1 MFPGAWLYI
10 PPVRTLVQSWR
21 DQLAPP
27 RNRATYLLIVL
38 LLAGVA
44 LRLVTTISWWPTTT
58 TLADSAKYA
67 QFAESNPFADPQHPA
82 GYGLILASIGALTHE
97 VAAVVVIQ
105 HLTAFAS
112 ALLLFAATRRITGSA
127 WAGLLPAAIVLLNPD
142 EILLEHAIMAESWA
156 ILATSAGMYAAV
168 RAFDQPRPP
177 WRWPLVAGVLLALS
191 VTIRTAGL
199 AVVPVVLLALV
210 LAPARGARGWRRWEC
225 PVSAAAGAAVVLVGF
240 AVANATFGQRFGIG
254 PSPGWY
260 LYARAAQFADC
271 DKFTPP
277 EGTEFLCEKTPPAQ
291 RHGERYY
298 VFDPSAPAPRKFG
311 AFPDQRDSTAD
322 KLLGQW
328 AERAVLAQPG
338 DYLESVWENLRAYW
352 VPSLAPVKQGEGEGL
367 DPVLDFRVGLDPG
380 SLFFSVVEEN
390 VGRDMEQFYN
400 DFTVDR
406 DRRPLELIS
415 SWQQVGRFGGT
426 MLSIATALVLV
437 GLLVGTRRD
446 RLGALVLGIGG
457 LALIIPPA
465 LTGNYTGRYTVP
477 MAGPMLAGA
486 AIALTALWREIRA
499 RREDPKHPTE
509 VRQS

>member
-1 MFPGAWLYI
+1 
-10 PPVRTLVQSWR
+10 VSTLIRAGR
-21 DQLAPP
+21 DQLARP
-27 RNRATYLLIVL
+27 RNQATYLLIVL
-38 LLAGVA
+38 LLVGVA
-44 LRLVTTISWWPTTT
+44 LRLATTISWWPTAT
-58 TLADSAKYA
+58 TLFDSAKYA
-67 QFAESNPFADPQHPA
+67 QFAGSNPFADPQHPA

-127 WAGLLPAAIVLLNPD
+127 LPGLLPAAIVLLNPD

-156 ILATSAGMYAAV
+156 VLATSAGMYAAV

-177 WRWPLVAGVLLALS
+177 WRWPLVAGLLLALS

-199 AVVPVVLLALV
+199 AVILVVLLALV
-210 LAPARGARGWRRWEC
+210 LAPARGARGWRRWAG
-225 PVSAAAGAAVVLVGF
+225 PVGAATGAAAVLIGF

-271 DKFTPP
+271 NEFTPP
-277 EGTEFLCEKTPPAQ
+277 EGTEFLCEATPPAQ
-291 RHGERYY
+291 RHGARYY
-298 VFDPSAPAPRKFG
+298 VFDPNAPAPSVFG
-311 AFPDQRDSTAD
+311 TFPDQTDSTAD
-322 KLLGQW
+322 ELLGQW
-328 AERAVLAQPG
+328 AERAVRAQPG

-352 VPSLAPVKQGEGEGL
+352 VPSLMPVEAGEGEGL
-367 DPVLDFRVGLDPG
+367 DPLLDFRVGLDG
-380 SLFFSVVEEN
+380 GFYAVLEEN
-390 VGRDMEQFYN
+390 VEREMEQFYN

-426 MLSIATALVLV
+426 MLSIATALALV

-446 RLGALVLGIGG
+446 RLGVLVLGIGG
-457 LALIIPPA
+457 LSLIVAPA

-499 RREDPKHPTE
+499 RREGLKDPTE